1 MISIILATT
10 AALSFSKPQTLAGV
24 TLGDDIARVLLEHPN
39 AHRAIS
45 GSAQWW
51 SWTGP
56 AGGTITITADDTGV
70 VTRVSFLAGSDRTAK
85 VALPCVGRFA
95 VQDSD
100 SLLNLALQKTPCSA
114 FNGDRYGLP
123 DGSLVEIRFS
133 APDDGQ
139 LIGATWY
146 RRTATNPSPVG
157 GMREVLDY
165 LQPAIANLRGA
176 RIYYAA
182 TCQTPKS
189 EFPRFVFPPVWLERP
204 FPGSTG
210 LEAVQQ
216 IFREDPN
223 VIVSRDS
230 SELPRITIG
239 NPSTAILE
247 TKIDALHFDESEQY
261 TPLSVID
268 KIPTVPQVRNAE
280 RSLNVYPFWIIDH
293 ILGGP
298 APGEPH
304 LPNVLRNVTVD
315 QTLDEVART
324 FGGIVIYGV
333 CSQPGSKQMF
343 RLNFVDRP
351 GSHTDSATGPF

>member
-1 MISIILATT
+1 MISIILATI

-24 TLGDDIARVLLEHPN
+24 TLGDNIARILSGHPN
-39 AHRAIS
+39 AHRSIR

-56 AGGTITITADDTGV
+56 GTGTITITADDAGV

-95 VQDSD
+95 EQDSD

-114 FNGDRYGLP
+114 FDGDRYGLP
-123 DGSLVEIRFS
+123 DGSLVEVRFS

-139 LIGATWY
+139 LVGATWY

-165 LQPAIANLRGA
+165 LRPVIANLAGA

-189 EFPRFVFPPVWLERP
+189 ESPRFVFPTVWLERP
-204 FPGSTG
+204 FRGSKG

-239 NPSTAILE
+239 NPSTAILQ
-247 TKIDALHFDESEQY
+247 TKINAIHFDESEQY
-261 TPLSVID
+261 TPLSAID
-268 KIPTVPQVRNAE
+268 EIPTVPQVRNAE
-280 RSLNVYPFWIIDH
+280 RSLNVYPSWMIDN
-293 ILGGP
+293 ILSGP

-304 LPNVLRNVTVD
+304 LPNVLRDVTVD

-324 FGGIVIYGV
+324 FRGIVIYGV
-333 CSQPGSKQMF
+333 CSQPGSKQIF
-343 RLNFVDRP
+343 RLNFVYKP

>member
-1 MISIILATT
+1 MISIILATI
-10 AALSFSKPQTLAGV
+10 AALPSFSKPQTLAGV
-24 TLGDDIARVLLEHPN
+24 TLGDNIARILSEHPE
-39 AHRAIS
+39 AHRSIR

-56 AGGTITITADDTGV
+56 GAGTITITTDDAGV

-95 VQDSD
+95 EQDSD

-114 FNGDRYGLP
+114 FDGDRYRLP
-123 DGSLVEIRFS
+123 DGSLVEVRFS
-133 APDDGQ
+133 KPDDGQ

-165 LQPAIANLRGA
+165 VQPAIANLDGA
-176 RIYYAA
+176 RIYYAT

-189 EFPRFVFPPVWLERP
+189 ESPRFVFPTVWLERP

-210 LEAVQQ
+210 LQAVQQ

-223 VIVSRDS
+223 VVVSGDS
-230 SELPRITIG
+230 SALPRITIG

-247 TKIDALHFDESEQY
+247 TKIDALHFDESEES
-261 TPLSVID
+261 TPLSAID
-268 KIPTVPQVRNAE
+268 KIPTVPQVQAAE
-280 RSLNVYPFWIIDH
+280 RTWNVYPSWNIDH
-293 ILGGP
+293 ILRGP

-304 LPNVLRNVTVD
+304 LPNVLRNVTFD

-343 RLNFVDRP
+343 RLNFVSKT
-351 GSHTDSATGPF
+351 GKSHR